1 MRAANKKILC
11 AICALM
17 LLPWFPASAF
27 ADEPKTGAVSAI
39 LLEAGTGKV
48 LYEKNAY
55 IKLPMASTTKV
66 MTAILALE
74 CCALSDTVTVTE
86 DAYGTEGSSIYLELE
101 EKMSVEDLLYG
112 LMLNSGNDA
121 AVALAVHIGG
131 SLEGFANL
139 MNAKAREIGANNTN
153 FVTPHGLPNGDHYTT
168 AYDLALISAYALK
181 NKDFSTIVGTTYHR
195 TTTGNFQRT
204 FKNKNKLL
212 WQYEGGN
219 GIKTGYTKAAGKC
232 LSFAAQR
239 EGMQLIGVVLN
250 CPDTFNA
257 AMSIL
262 NYGFNNYE
270 MKRVVAAGDIIARAR
285 VVGGK
290 KNVLELVI
298 NEDIMI
304 PVEKGSNPAL
314 RTRIVIDEG
323 IRAPIHAGDKLGVLE
338 LYDEMGEKLI
348 GSWKLVAK
356 NDVDA
361 ADLGFYLDKLFG
373 LWTA

>member
-74 CCALSDTVTVTE
+74 CCALSDTVTITE

-181 NKDFSTIVGTTYHR
+181 NENFRTVVGTTYHR

-239 EGMQLIGVVLN
+239 EGMQIVGVVLN

-262 NYGFNNYE
+262 NYGFDHYE

-314 RTRIVIDEG
+314 RTRIAIDEG
-323 IRAPIHAGDKLGVLE
+323 IRAPIHAGDRLGVLE

-348 GSWKLVAK
+348 GSWQLVAK

>member
-181 NKDFSTIVGTTYHR
+181 NEDFCTIVGTTYHR

-250 CPDTFNA
+250 CPD
-257 AMSIL
+257 
-262 NYGFNNYE
+262 
-270 MKRVVAAGDIIARAR
+270 
-285 VVGGK
+285 
-290 KNVLELVI
+290 
-298 NEDIMI
+298 
-304 PVEKGSNPAL
+304 
-314 RTRIVIDEG
+314 
-323 IRAPIHAGDKLGVLE
+323 
-338 LYDEMGEKLI
+338 
-348 GSWKLVAK
+348 
-356 NDVDA
+356 
-361 ADLGFYLDKLFG
+361 
-373 LWTA
+373 